1 MIRLA
6 FTRLA
11 GKYDRLVVTRA
22 DGSSDS
28 VDCPKQGMIPHDM
41 VHYAVESVLA
51 ARGFL
56 SNVADGAAVAFTDGA
71 SDEAEPVER
80 LVETMQADTW
90 SMGGNTPVDELIAL
104 YELACQARGHAAAPV
119 GPDDIAAI
127 RANMADLAA
136 RWAAIPVGGTLSLQ
150 LG

>member
-80 LVETMQADTW
+80 LVETMQADAGEYV
-90 SMGGNTPVDELIAL
+90 SAPDINTAQKISQRRIQKKIEAVRPV
-104 YELACQARGHAAAPV
+104 ARQQTV
-119 GPDDIAAI
+119 
-127 RANMADLAA
+127 
-136 RWAAIPVGGTLSLQ
+136 
-150 LG
+150 